1 MDNGASS
8 YRRFRD
14 DGDESGLIEIIRDY
28 KDGLILYHN
37 IFHFQHLSW
46 IGAVF
51 FSLMFS

>member
-28 KDGLILYHN
+28 KKCYFTVISKQKSSSENYRVAKRN
-37 IFHFQHLSW
+37 
-46 IGAVF
+46 
-51 FSLMFS
+51 